1 MTRAAIRSQGRRAGL
16 MVLAGPILAGAVV
29 VLAGW
34 FAADAWPP
42 SQAITLVN
50 WLAQVF
56 VIATGVC
63 AAVALTGDPLIELH
77 ESTPT
82 GFRRVQFLRA
92 ALVALSGLGGAALM
106 FFPLHALRV
115 WPRDEGWTSVASPAG
130 AVVIVIVVALVAAAF
145 AGTVSTTT
153 IAVVAA
159 WMFLAMLWDPY
170 VLPLPQQRGI
180 PPILSAGLL
189 VVVWHRLANAERNI
203 AKVVAA

>member
-63 AAVALTGDPLIELH
+63 ASRTSR
-77 ESTPT
+77 STC
-82 GFRRVQFLRA
+82 G
-92 ALVALSGLGGAALM
+92 
-106 FFPLHALRV
+106 
-115 WPRDEGWTSVASPAG
+115 SP
-130 AVVIVIVVALVAAAF
+130 
-145 AGTVSTTT
+145 STT
-153 IAVVAA
+153 IA
-159 WMFLAMLWDPY
+159 Y
-170 VLPLPQQRGI
+170 LPSSESQLCTKPSF
-180 PPILSAGLL
+180 PFKALS
-189 VVVWHRLANAERNI
+189 
-203 AKVVAA
+203 

>member
-1 MTRAAIRSQGRRAGL
+1 VTGAWIRAQGRQLGPI
-16 MVLAGPILAGAVV
+16 VLAGPILAGGAVA
-29 VLAGW
+29 LLGW

-42 SQAITLVN
+42 SQAMTLVT

-63 AAVALTGDPLIELH
+63 AAVALTGDPLLELH

-82 GFRRVQFLRA
+82 GFRRVQLTRA
-92 ALVALSGLGGAALM
+92 GLVTVSGLSGAAVM
-106 FFPLHALRV
+106 FFPLHAVRA
-115 WPRDEGWTSVASPAG
+115 WPHDQGWSTVASPTG
-130 AVVIVIVVALVAAAF
+130 AVVIVVVAALLTAAF
-145 AGTVSTTT
+145 AGTASTTT

-180 PPILSAGLL
+180 PLIVSAGLL
-189 VVVWHRLANAERNI
+189 VAVWHRLGDAERNI
-203 AKVVAA
+203 AKVVTV